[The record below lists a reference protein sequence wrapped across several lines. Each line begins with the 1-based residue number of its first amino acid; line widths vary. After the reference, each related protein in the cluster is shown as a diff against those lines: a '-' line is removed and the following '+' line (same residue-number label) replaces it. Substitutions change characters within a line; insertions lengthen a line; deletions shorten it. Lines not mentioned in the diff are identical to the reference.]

1 VSYLG
6 VFAETLTCDIDF
18 EDFESLFIHVKAIK
32 DAFFGA
38 RNICSCRCDYRQ
50 ICGFQQVSG
59 KLEANATRRGRCEDP
74 WLRCHDCQWTVGIGK
89 GSVSGCMWRMSSAI
103 LGVMVGKLL
112 SIQFRL
118 SRYLNDVEDAKSG
131 LHLILSQRP
140 RRPPLVQV

>member
-38 RNICSCRCDYRQ
+38 RNICLCRCDYRQ

-89 GSVSGCMWRMSSAI
+89 GSVSGCLWRMSSAI
-103 LGVMVGKLL
+103 LGVMIGKLL
-112 SIQFRL
+112 SIKFRL
-118 SRYLNDVEDAKSG
+118 SRYLNDVEDREQNQAY
-131 LHLILSQRP
+131 I
-140 RRPPLVQV
+140 

>member
-1 VSYLG
+1 M
-6 VFAETLTCDIDF
+6 LTCDIDF
-18 EDFESLFIHVKAIK
+18 EDFESLFIHVKTIK

-118 SRYLNDVEDAKSG
+118 IRYLNDVEDREQKSG

-140 RRPPLVQV
+140 RRPPLVQA